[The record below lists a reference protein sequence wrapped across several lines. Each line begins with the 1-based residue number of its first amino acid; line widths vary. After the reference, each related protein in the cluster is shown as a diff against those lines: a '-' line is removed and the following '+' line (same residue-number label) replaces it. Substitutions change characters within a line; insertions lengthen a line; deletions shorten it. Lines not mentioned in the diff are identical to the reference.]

1 MTPVEKSP
9 LRSLI
14 FAAPSATPFLLE
26 PTTNIQTPNDCP
38 NGQHREQSG
47 NPTFILLEGAMG
59 RDLLKGDSARR
70 ELIRGTLY
78 LLLLMLAAGPRLA
91 YGQTYTILHKF
102 TVAKGGL
109 IFAGLITDGKGHFF
123 GAASTGGSSNN
134 GTVFKLGAGGAET
147 VLHNFAGADGSGP
160 ATTLVR
166 DAAGNF
172 YGTTSAGGDPN
183 CYGPS
188 GNPGCGTV
196 FKVSKSGGFSVL
208 HTFTGGPSDGALPG
222 GGGPLVL
229 DASGNLYGVT
239 WYGGTYEGGVIF
251 KISSSGQMTILYNF
265 GLTTNDASA
274 PNAGLLLVGNYLYG
288 TSEAG
293 GAYGYGTVFRVST
306 SGSETVLHSFGKT
319 GSGDGSQ
326 PVASLASDSAG
337 NLYGTTAGGGTYN
350 EGMVFELSNRGSESI
365 LYSFTGG
372 SDGREPYAALT
383 LDSAGN
389 IYGSTVAGGTGTK
402 CLAGCGVVFKLS
414 QSGSK
419 WSETVLHNF
428 HGSDGALPEP
438 ILLLERGYLYGTT
451 VSGGTSTCSYPGS
464 SGCGVAFKLT
474 P

>member
-1 MTPVEKSP
+1 
-9 LRSLI
+9 
-14 FAAPSATPFLLE
+14 
-26 PTTNIQTPNDCP
+26 
-38 NGQHREQSG
+38 
-47 NPTFILLEGAMG
+47 
-59 RDLLKGDSARR
+59 
-70 ELIRGTLY
+70 
-78 LLLLMLAAGPRLA
+78 
-91 YGQTYTILHKF
+91 
-102 TVAKGGL
+102 
-109 IFAGLITDGKGHFF
+109 
-123 GAASTGGSSNN
+123 
-134 GTVFKLGAGGAET
+134 
-147 VLHNFAGADGSGP
+147 
-160 ATTLVR
+160 
-166 DAAGNF
+166 
-172 YGTTSAGGDPN
+172 
-183 CYGPS
+183 
-188 GNPGCGTV
+188 
-196 FKVSKSGGFSVL
+196 
-208 HTFTGGPSDGALPG
+208 
-222 GGGPLVL
+222 
-229 DASGNLYGVT
+229 
-239 WYGGTYEGGVIF
+239 
-251 KISSSGQMTILYNF
+251 
-265 GLTTNDASA
+265 
-274 PNAGLLLVGNYLYG
+274 
-288 TSEAG
+288 
-293 GAYGYGTVFRVST
+293 VST

-350 EGMVFELSNRGSESI
+350 EGMVFELSNSGSESI

-428 HGSDGALPEP
+428 NGSDGALPEP